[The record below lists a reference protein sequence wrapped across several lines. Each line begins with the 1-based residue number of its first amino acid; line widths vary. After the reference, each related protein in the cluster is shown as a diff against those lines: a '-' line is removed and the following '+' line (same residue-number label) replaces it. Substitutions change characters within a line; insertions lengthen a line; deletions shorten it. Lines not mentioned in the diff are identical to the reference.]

1 MMNFEKIF
9 AIFSLLVQT
18 ISFVTVYKKICDIK
32 KLNISIIFLYLTIS
46 FSSLILAQFYN
57 LLPEYGDVLSTFLHY
72 LLIFFQPLILHLYF
86 SKKGLYKGY
95 VSIFLS
101 LLIYLS
107 VSSSETFF
115 SVIISSVT
123 GDDFVNQY
131 WGSYYT
137 IVNILA
143 LFFVLKSF
151 EFFEF
156 EFSYF
161 KNFDFEKEIMNVIKI
176 YVTIHILLNISH
188 WFSENAHLN
197 SFASMIATIG
207 FIMFLSTLFYLK
219 SAREQYEKAKEIQ
232 QKKEEQRQLQLY
244 TDEIVGLYNEIRGFR
259 HDYAGMLT
267 SLQTGI
273 NSGDMKEVERIFHNV
288 LSQANISLRSDDY
301 TFFELNNVQDTALRS
316 VLIQTIFKARECG
329 VEIVF
334 EMKDVIETLPMK
346 LLDLVRVA
354 SVLLNNAVEGA
365 AESPSK
371 TMNVS
376 LVKLDKEIVFVIQNS
391 RQSRYIN
398 LEEIYEVGFSTKG
411 ENRGLGLNNVKEIID
426 KYDEVILETD
436 IETNYFIQVVRFK
449 RKEKIW
455 GLRNI

>member
-436 IETNYFIQVVRFK
+436 IETNYFTQVVRFK
-449 RKEKIW
+449 RKEKI
-455 GLRNI
+455 

>member
-57 LLPEYGDVLSTFLHY
+57 LLPKYGDVLSTFLHY

-426 KYDEVILETD
+426 KYDEVTLETD

-449 RKEKIW
+449 RKEKI
-455 GLRNI
+455 

>member
-1 MMNFEKIF
+1 MNFEKIF

-426 KYDEVILETD
+426 KYDDITLETD

-449 RKEKIW
+449 RKEKI
-455 GLRNI
+455 

>member
-426 KYDEVILETD
+426 KYDDITLETD

-449 RKEKIW
+449 RKEKI
-455 GLRNI
+455 

>member
-232 QKKEEQRQLQLY
+232 QKKEEQRKLQLY

-449 RKEKIW
+449 RKEKI
-455 GLRNI
+455 

>member
-1 MMNFEKIF
+1 MNFEKIF

-244 TDEIVGLYNEIRGFR
+244 TDEIVGLYNEIF
-259 HDYAGMLT
+259 
-267 SLQTGI
+267 
-273 NSGDMKEVERIFHNV
+273 
-288 LSQANISLRSDDY
+288 
-301 TFFELNNVQDTALRS
+301 
-316 VLIQTIFKARECG
+316 
-329 VEIVF
+329 
-334 EMKDVIETLPMK
+334 
-346 LLDLVRVA
+346 
-354 SVLLNNAVEGA
+354 
-365 AESPSK
+365 
-371 TMNVS
+371 
-376 LVKLDKEIVFVIQNS
+376 
-391 RQSRYIN
+391 
-398 LEEIYEVGFSTKG
+398 
-411 ENRGLGLNNVKEIID
+411 
-426 KYDEVILETD
+426 
-436 IETNYFIQVVRFK
+436 
-449 RKEKIW
+449 
-455 GLRNI
+455 

>member
-1 MMNFEKIF
+1 MNFEKIF

-273 NSGDMKEVERIFHNV
+273 NSGDMKEVERIFYNV

-449 RKEKIW
+449 RKEKI
-455 GLRNI
+455 

>member
-301 TFFELNNVQDTALRS
+301 SFFELNNVQDTALRS

-449 RKEKIW
+449 RKEKI
-455 GLRNI
+455 

>member
-1 MMNFEKIF
+1 
-9 AIFSLLVQT
+9 
-18 ISFVTVYKKICDIK
+18 
-32 KLNISIIFLYLTIS
+32 
-46 FSSLILAQFYN
+46 
-57 LLPEYGDVLSTFLHY
+57 
-72 LLIFFQPLILHLYF
+72 
-86 SKKGLYKGY
+86 
-95 VSIFLS
+95 
-101 LLIYLS
+101 
-107 VSSSETFF
+107 
-115 SVIISSVT
+115 
-123 GDDFVNQY
+123 
-131 WGSYYT
+131 
-137 IVNILA
+137 
-143 LFFVLKSF
+143 
-151 EFFEF
+151 
-156 EFSYF
+156 
-161 KNFDFEKEIMNVIKI
+161 
-176 YVTIHILLNISH
+176 
-188 WFSENAHLN
+188 
-197 SFASMIATIG
+197 MIATIG

-301 TFFELNNVQDTALRS
+301 TFFEVNNVQDTALRS

-449 RKEKIW
+449 RKEQI
-455 GLRNI
+455 

>member
-107 VSSSETFF
+107 VSSSENFF

-449 RKEKIW
+449 RKEKI
-455 GLRNI
+455 

>member
-207 FIMFLSTLFYLK
+207 LIMFLSTLFYLK
-219 SAREQYEKAKEIQ
+219 SAREQHEKAKEIQ

-449 RKEKIW
+449 RKEQI
-455 GLRNI
+455 

>member
-316 VLIQTIFKARECG
+316 VLIQTIFNARECG

-449 RKEKIW
+449 RKEKI
-455 GLRNI
+455 

>member
-301 TFFELNNVQDTALRS
+301 TFFELNNVQDTSLRS

-449 RKEKIW
+449 RKEQI
-455 GLRNI
+455 

>member
-57 LLPEYGDVLSTFLHY
+57 LLPKYGDVLSTFLHY

-219 SAREQYEKAKEIQ
+219 SAREHYEKAKEIQ

-449 RKEKIW
+449 RKEQI
-455 GLRNI
+455 